1 VRATMITKLK
11 AVEKEREG
19 LEGRKLEAEAYLAK
33 QGERLR
39 ASITGNKILLHQT
52 QVGVLKCVWGGGNAL
67 VGQKILLYQT
77 QVGGRVGWVEWGDG
91 DRLWAGIIGSR
102 SAAPEMHPMTPFATR
117 TSARPSNSRDSASN
131 CWSPAGPTGG
141 H

>member
-1 VRATMITKLK
+1 MITKLK

-39 ASITGNKILLHQT
+39 ANITGNKILLHQT
-52 QVGVLKCVWGGGNAL
+52 QVGGGGGC
-67 VGQKILLYQT
+67 VGMCLLRS
-77 QVGGRVGWVEWGDG
+77 VDGVREVEAVGWFCCTRRCLHDG
-91 DRLWAGIIGSR
+91 LPAVLITVL
-102 SAAPEMHPMTPFATR
+102 PYTLP
-117 TSARPSNSRDSASN
+117 ASN
-131 CWSPAGPTGG
+131 TSTGGVFLDCCSPAGPTGR